1 MQPDVFELALVD
13 RRQRLGHAV
22 DERLDADEAR
32 ARMLRGFGDQML
44 AAAEAAFQPDLVD
57 TIEQRAQI
65 GRRGRG
71 QIEPE
76 PRQQR
81 VHQRG
86 LALAQ
91 RMALAPAEE
100 GAGWFRFAHDAD
112 NSWRRTQK
120 RRCPAM
126 RPGIAKQLLN
136 DTAYFSAL
144 FSWLTRLVCSQE
156 KPPSFSGARPK
167 WP

>member
-1 MQPDVFELALVD
+1 MQPDVLELALVD

-32 ARMLRGFGDQML
+32 ARMLRSFGDQMF

-57 TIEQRAQI
+57 TRKQRTQI
-65 GRRGRG
+65 GRSGCG
-71 QIEPE
+71 KIELE
-76 PRQQR
+76 LRQQR

-112 NSWRRTQK
+112 NSTDLILRRP
-120 RRCPAM
+120 RSGRLE
-126 RPGIAKQLLN
+126 GWLQLLPMLR
-136 DTAYFSAL
+136 DARLRAL
-144 FSWLTRLVCSQE
+144 LSM
-156 KPPSFSGARPK
+156 
-167 WP
+167 

>member
-1 MQPDVFELALVD
+1 MQPDVLKLALVD

-32 ARMLRGFGDQML
+32 ARMQQGLRNQMF

-57 TIEQRAQI
+57 SMEQRAQI
-65 GRRGRG
+65 GRSGRG
-71 QIEPE
+71 KIELE

-100 GAGWFRFAHDAD
+100 GAGWFRLVHGAD
-112 NSWRRTQK
+112 NSWRRT
-120 RRCPAM
+120 
-126 RPGIAKQLLN
+126 
-136 DTAYFSAL
+136 
-144 FSWLTRLVCSQE
+144 
-156 KPPSFSGARPK
+156 
-167 WP
+167 